1 MISQVLEQAL
11 HDTQQ
16 IGPSV
21 QAEGT
26 NQINAEVKPV
36 VLLPVLPSNAIDE
49 VFRRF
54 GFKSNSRT
62 HLIKQNLFPKGA
74 PLWGRAMSTSLY
86 PSLVIDLIAL
96 LARQEQPQTGGL
108 AQRLRLEIS
117 ELVQTP
123 LFNEVLQSLARQLP
137 IGQPVTLAFINRLFW
152 PIADTEKAINVEFAK
167 VGGLKLDWFSLVDYQ
182 TQQYWYRLALVQ
194 QQVRRLLFMTGATL
208 GASRLTSPRSIP
220 IVVPPVSEVKTGY
233 VDGDGHSPEGYMR
246 AILKYTFGVTDL
258 ETEGGIGGAELA
270 YEEETEIKYQTLEWM
285 GCNLADTPIA
295 RIEATLDQFDSR
307 LLFYLPGFVPPETH
321 KAIEQRT
328 TYLEK
333 HALTLEKLPDF
344 DLPLTE
350 EDLTEVMV
358 ELEQEGYV

>member
-16 IGPSV
+16 IDPSV
-21 QAEGT
+21 QGEGT
-26 NQINAEVKPV
+26 DQITAEVKPV

-54 GFKSNSRT
+54 GFKPNSRT

-86 PSLVIDLIAL
+86 PSLAIDLIAL
-96 LARQEQPQTGGL
+96 LARQEQPTTGGL

-137 IGQPVTLAFINRLFW
+137 VGQPVTLAFINRLFW
-152 PIADTEKAINVEFAK
+152 PVVNTETSTSVEFAK
-167 VGGLKLDWFSLVDYQ
+167 VHPLKLDWFSRVDYQ

-194 QQVRRLLFMTGATL
+194 QQVRRLLFINGSNSDEPHLRPMA
-208 GASRLTSPRSIP
+208 

-246 AILKYTFGVTDL
+246 AILKYSFGVTGI

-321 KAIEQRT
+321 KALEQRT
-328 TYLEK
+328 AYCEK
-333 HALTLEKLPDF
+333 HALKLEKLPGF

-350 EDLTEVMV
+350 EDIAEVMA